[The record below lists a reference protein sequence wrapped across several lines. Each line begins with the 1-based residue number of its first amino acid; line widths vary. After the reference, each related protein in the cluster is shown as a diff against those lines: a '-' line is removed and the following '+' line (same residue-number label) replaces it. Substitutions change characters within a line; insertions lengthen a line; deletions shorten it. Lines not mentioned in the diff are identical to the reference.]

1 MLQKALVM
9 MLLFGVTILGSL
21 LFFANLET
29 VSSDR
34 PLPIREVVDAPEE
47 LKQWTVEWQGES
59 NEISNIGV
67 IMNEPDILQV
77 RVDYRYSG
85 DQGEEVFMCGGVDE
99 RSRQVKWT
107 CRPVQLKVG
116 ESTAI
121 LEFKMSSHAQ
131 DSECSKYVFVSIYR
145 GGEEAFYRNYYRY
158 KKAWVKGASGMFGRL
173 EQFFHSCSTN

>member
-9 MLLFGVTILGSL
+9 LLLFGVTILGSL

-34 PLPIREVVDAPEE
+34 PLPLKEVVEPSEE
-47 LKQWTVEWQGES
+47 LKQWTVDWPGEGS
-59 NEISNIGV
+59 EISNIGV
-67 IMNEPDILQV
+67 IMNEPDILRV

-85 DQGEEVFMCGGVDE
+85 EQGEEVFICGGVDE
-99 RSRQVKWT
+99 RSRQVKWS
-107 CRPVQLKVG
+107 CRPTQLKVG
-116 ESTAI
+116 DSTAVM
-121 LEFKMSSHAQ
+121 EFKMSGQAEG
-131 DSECSKYVFVSIYR
+131 SECSNYVFVSIYR